1 MPNLE
6 RSGTIIDVRAG
17 RLLRGTVVVR
27 DGRIADIV
35 EADVPERQLIL
46 PGFIDAHVH
55 IESSML
61 TPSAFASVAVTH
73 GTVATVSDPHEIAN
87 VCGVDGVRW
96 MLESAA
102 TAPMKVCFGA
112 PSCVPATVFETAGA
126 AITAKD
132 IEELLRDPR
141 IGYLSEMMNYPGV
154 IHRDASVWEKI
165 RVAHASGKPIDGHA
179 PGVRGEEARAYAAAG
194 IRTDHECTTLEEALE
209 KIGLGM
215 KILIREGSAAKNFDA
230 LHPLISSHPGM
241 VMLCSD
247 DKHPDAL
254 LRGHMNELVIRA
266 IRCGHAWPDV
276 LRAACINP
284 VEHYSLPVGTLRVGD
299 AADFIVMDSFESS
312 TVQETFID
320 GDCVARSG
328 RATFTPVAM
337 PPINTWYDRRIDGRD
352 LEVPASSSA
361 IRVIDVADG
370 QLLTKESQVQARV
383 VEGTVRIDADR
394 DILKLV
400 VVNRYGPAAPAVAFV
415 RNFGLRAG
423 ALASSVA
430 HDSHNVIAVG
440 TSDALLARA
449 VNAVFETRGG
459 CAWVSDTES
468 SVLPLPVAGLMSDGQ
483 PRTVA
488 RAYEE
493 LDGMVKRAGCVLTS
507 PWMTLSFLALL
518 VIPALKLSDRGLFD
532 GRTFRFTEVCV
543 RDAETSAAGAEDAA
557 T

>member
-126 AITAKD
+126 VITAKD

-230 LHPLISSHPGM
+230 LHP
-241 VMLCSD
+241 
-247 DKHPDAL
+247 
-254 LRGHMNELVIRA
+254 
-266 IRCGHAWPDV
+266 
-276 LRAACINP
+276 
-284 VEHYSLPVGTLRVGD
+284 
-299 AADFIVMDSFESS
+299 
-312 TVQETFID
+312 
-320 GDCVARSG
+320 
-328 RATFTPVAM
+328 
-337 PPINTWYDRRIDGRD
+337 
-352 LEVPASSSA
+352 
-361 IRVIDVADG
+361 
-370 QLLTKESQVQARV
+370 
-383 VEGTVRIDADR
+383 
-394 DILKLV
+394 
-400 VVNRYGPAAPAVAFV
+400 
-415 RNFGLRAG
+415 
-423 ALASSVA
+423 
-430 HDSHNVIAVG
+430 
-440 TSDALLARA
+440 
-449 VNAVFETRGG
+449 
-459 CAWVSDTES
+459 
-468 SVLPLPVAGLMSDGQ
+468 
-483 PRTVA
+483 
-488 RAYEE
+488 
-493 LDGMVKRAGCVLTS
+493 
-507 PWMTLSFLALL
+507 
-518 VIPALKLSDRGLFD
+518 
-532 GRTFRFTEVCV
+532 
-543 RDAETSAAGAEDAA
+543 
-557 T
+557 